1 MALNVRAYHSLEH
14 PPVTFPEREKRSE
27 VSADAA
33 QTSTRDEREKFI
45 EDWRRMLDTHLG
57 KQRKEDDDQAVEI
70 SLVIMR
76 ELDTL

>member
-1 MALNVRAYHSLEH
+1 
-14 PPVTFPEREKRSE
+14 
-27 VSADAA
+27 
-33 QTSTRDEREKFI
+33 
-45 EDWRRMLDTHLG
+45 MLDTHLG